1 MITII
6 IASCP
11 VEVMISYVWN
21 IVSSYGREKI
31 RKSAYTARVTIS
43 DSCNHMSGKR
53 AAANQHWGWDNG
65 TTICAWS
72 ESREVSSLGF
82 GLESRALLKGSGL

>member
-6 IASCP
+6 SASCP

-31 RKSAYTARVTIS
+31 RKSAYTARVTMV

-53 AAANQHWGWDNG
+53 AAANQHWGRDSG
-65 TTICAWS
+65 SALYFG
-72 ESREVSSLGF
+72 RE
-82 GLESRALLKGSGL
+82 SGLG